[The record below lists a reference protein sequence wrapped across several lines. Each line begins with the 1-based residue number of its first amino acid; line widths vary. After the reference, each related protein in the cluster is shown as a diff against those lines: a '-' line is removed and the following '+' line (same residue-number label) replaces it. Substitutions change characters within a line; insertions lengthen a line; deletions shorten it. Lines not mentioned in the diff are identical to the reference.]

1 MVRML
6 GKNGFTC
13 RKIEKGI
20 ELLPPYGDPMKAAT
34 WVASMASFA
43 YEGDVRFFKLGCGE
57 RCE

>member
-1 MVRML
+1 ML